1 MSQDRD
7 GDLYDSDMGKDVS
20 GGQVEFDKDG
30 QGNDHHGYHSGERGG
45 AHFSWDTDRD
55 GNVSG
60 AHESYHDR

>member
-7 GDLYDSDMGKDVS
+7 GDLYDSGMGSDVT

-30 QGNDHHGYHSGERGG
+30 SGKDHHGYHGEG
-45 AHFSWDTDRD
+45 AHFSWDTDRN

-60 AHESYHDR
+60 AHETYHDR